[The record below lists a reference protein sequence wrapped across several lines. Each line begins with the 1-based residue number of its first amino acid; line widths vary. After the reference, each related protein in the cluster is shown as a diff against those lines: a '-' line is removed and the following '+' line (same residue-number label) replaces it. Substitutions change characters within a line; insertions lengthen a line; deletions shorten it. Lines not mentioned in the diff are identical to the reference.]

1 MNALSG
7 TAFYEVN
14 LKVDMDEAVFKKL
27 GDLASTLSH
36 NLKEL
41 SLPDEQADG
50 RAQQNCID

>member
-14 LKVDMDEAVFKKL
+14 LKADMDEAEFKKL